1 MGYLSVLRS
10 PQVAR
15 LLSGT
20 LTGRLPAGMTAIAI
34 ALALRAAGAGYALVG
49 LTSAAYAV
57 SAAVGGPV
65 LGRLVDRLGQP
76 RVLLGSAVV
85 ASLGYVLLALAP
97 APRPWHWRARR
108 WPGCACR
115 RWSRACARCGRTSS
129 PSRSWRPP
137 THSTRRASRSCTW
150 PGRCSWPGSLPS
162 APRDRAVARGR
173 IRTGRDSRRRHRA
186 CGPDVAG
193 ARARGWGR
201 RGRPGTWLAR
211 AAALARAGTAAARLR
226 GHGLVGGRPEH
237 PLRRLRAG
245 PALLPGGGGTL
256 LALAALAGLLGALA
270 YGAVRWTAPTATR
283 TWAMAAGM
291 AVSYLPLLALP
302 GPLGMAGA
310 AALSGLG
317 LAPLLAA
324 AFLLI
329 AELAPEG
336 TVTEAFAWL
345 VTLFSTGT
353 ALGSATAGTVVDSSL
368 RGAALVACGGIVLAA
383 VLLFAARGC
392 WLASRRRPRGWA
404 TPGAGSRP
412 RPQRR
417 CNPRRKLPAEP
428 PNPPGTGTRQAE
440 RMPALL
446 G

>member
-49 LTSAAYAV
+49 LTSPAYAV

-97 APRPWHWRARR
+97 GTA
-108 WPGCACR
+108 
-115 RWSRACARCGRTSS
+115 
-129 PSRSWRPP
+129 
-137 THSTRRASRSCTW
+137 
-150 PGRCSWPGSLPS
+150 
-162 APRDRAVARGR
+162 AVAL
-173 IRTGRDSRRRHRA
+173 
-186 CGPDVAG
+186 AG
-193 ARARGWGR
+193 
-201 RGRPGTWLAR
+201 
-211 AAALARAGTAAARLR
+211 AALAGLCMPPLEPCLRALWPDIVAEQELETAYALDSASQQILYVAGPLLVAGVAAVGSPVTALWLAA
-226 GHGLVGGRPEH
+226 GFGLVGTLVVATAPAARTWRAPAPVGGGGAAGRGRGWLG
-237 PLRRLRAG
+237 PLRSRGLVLLLLAFVGTGWSVGGQNILFVAYAQAR
-245 PALLPGGGGTL
+245 PSLPGGGGTL

-383 VLLFAARGC
+383 VLLFAARGL
-392 WLASRRRPRGWA
+392 LARESTAASGLGDTRRRE
-404 TPGAGSRP
+404 
-412 RPQRR
+412 
-417 CNPRRKLPAEP
+417 PAE
-428 PNPPGTGTRQAE
+428 A
-440 RMPALL
+440 PAAVQPAA
-446 G
+446 